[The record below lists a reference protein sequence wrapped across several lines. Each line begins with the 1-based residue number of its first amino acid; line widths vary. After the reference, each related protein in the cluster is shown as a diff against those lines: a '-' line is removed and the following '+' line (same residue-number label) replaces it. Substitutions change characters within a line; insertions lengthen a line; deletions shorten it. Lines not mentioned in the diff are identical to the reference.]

1 MKFNDYEYK
10 RPDYDEFKIRYQEF
24 IGLFNEAES
33 ADEQY
38 SYVQRINELDKEAET
53 MATLVQVRNS
63 INTADEFYDRE
74 NEYIDMISPKFHGLR
89 VEFYKALLNS
99 RFKTELKEMVKPQLF
114 TIAEMEIKTYSDEVV
129 PLLQEENKLVS
140 RYNKLISSAKIN
152 FDGKILNLSQ
162 MQPYMESKDRSV
174 RKDAYDK
181 WTVFFRE
188 NEKEIDMIYDS
199 MVKVR
204 NEIAIKLGFKN
215 FVELGYLRM
224 GRSDYNA
231 DDVKKF
237 RENVLEYIVPFSNEL
252 REKQGKRIGIDKLK
266 YYDLPLNFTSGNP
279 VPKGNKEWIMERAK
293 KMYEELSPE
302 TSEFI
307 NIMIE
312 RDLFDLETKP
322 NKQSGGYCTFLHK
335 YKSPFIFANFNG
347 TLDDV
352 TVVTHEAGH
361 AFQTYESRFL
371 DAPEYCFP
379 TSEACEIHSMSMEF
393 ITWPWMEM
401 FFEND
406 IEKFKFFHL
415 SDSLLFIPY
424 GVTVDE
430 FQHAVYEHPDMTPDE
445 RKQAWRDIEK
455 KYTPYKDYDDNDFLN
470 KGTMWFRQGHIF
482 QQPFYYIDYT
492 LAQICAYQFWIK
504 FNGDRKIA
512 WNDYLNICKVGGSQ
526 SFMQILKTGNLNSPF
541 REETIKSVSEEIKK
555 YLNSIDDISL

>member
-38 SYVQRINELDKEAET
+38 SYVQRINELDKEVET

-279 VPKGNKEWIMERAK
+279 VPKGNKVWKEPK
-293 KMYEELSPE
+293 KC
-302 TSEFI
+302 
-307 NIMIE
+307 
-312 RDLFDLETKP
+312 TKSFLL
-322 NKQSGGYCTFLHK
+322 KQ
-335 YKSPFIFANFNG
+335 
-347 TLDDV
+347 V
-352 TVVTHEAGH
+352 
-361 AFQTYESRFL
+361 
-371 DAPEYCFP
+371 
-379 TSEACEIHSMSMEF
+379 
-393 ITWPWMEM
+393 
-401 FFEND
+401 
-406 IEKFKFFHL
+406 
-415 SDSLLFIPY
+415 
-424 GVTVDE
+424 
-430 FQHAVYEHPDMTPDE
+430 
-445 RKQAWRDIEK
+445 
-455 KYTPYKDYDDNDFLN
+455 
-470 KGTMWFRQGHIF
+470 
-482 QQPFYYIDYT
+482 
-492 LAQICAYQFWIK
+492 
-504 FNGDRKIA
+504 
-512 WNDYLNICKVGGSQ
+512 
-526 SFMQILKTGNLNSPF
+526 NS
-541 REETIKSVSEEIKK
+541 
-555 YLNSIDDISL
+555 

>member
-10 RPDYDEFKIRYQEF
+10 RPDYDDFKVRYHEL
-24 IGLFNEAES
+24 IGFFNKAES

-38 SYVQRINELDKEAET
+38 SYVLRINELDKEAET

-379 TSEACEIHSMSMEF
+379 TSEACENHSMSMEF

>member
-1 MKFNDYEYK
+1 MKFNEYEYK
-10 RPDYDEFKIRYQEF
+10 RPDYDDIKVRYHELLGF
-24 IGLFNEAES
+24 FNKAES
-33 ADEQY
+33 VEEQY
-38 SYVQRINELDKEAET
+38 SYVQEINKLDKEVET
-53 MATLVQVRNS
+53 MFSLVYVRNS
-63 INTADEFYDRE
+63 INTADEFYDSE

-99 RFKTELKEMVKPQLF
+99 RFKDGLKEMVKPQLF
-114 TIAEMEIKTYSDEVV
+114 TIAEIEIKTYSDKVV

-140 RYNKLISSAKIN
+140 QYNKLISSAKIN
-152 FDGKILNLSQ
+152 YDGKVLNLSQ
-162 MQPYMESKDRSV
+162 MQPYMESKDRAV
-174 RKDAYDK
+174 RKEANEKRTD
-181 WTVFFRE
+181 FFIE
-188 NEKEIDMIYDS
+188 NEEKIDMIYDK

-204 NEIAIKLGFKN
+204 NKIALELGFKN
-215 FVELGYLRM
+215 FVDLAYMRM
-224 GRSDYNA
+224 GRSDYNK

-237 RENVLEYIVPFSNEL
+237 RDNVLKYIVPVSNKL
-252 REKQGKRIGIDKLK
+252 RKRQANRIGIDKLK
-266 YYDLPLNFTSGNP
+266 YYDLTLNFTSGNP
-279 VPKGNKEWIMERAK
+279 VPKGNTDWIMERAK

-307 NIMIE
+307 NMMVE
-312 RDLFDLETKP
+312 RELFDLETKP
-322 NKQSGGYCTFLHK
+322 NKQAGGYCTFLHK

-347 TLDDV
+347 TYGDV
-352 TVVTHEAGH
+352 NVVTHEAGH
-361 AFQTYESRFL
+361 AFQTYESRDL

-406 IEKFKFFHL
+406 IDKFKFFHL
-415 SDSLLFIPY
+415 SDSFLFIPY

-430 FQHAVYEHPDMTPDE
+430 FQHAVYEHPEMTPDE
-445 RKQAWRDIEK
+445 RKKTWRDIEK
-455 KYTPYKDYDDNDFLN
+455 KYTPYKDYDDNKFMD
-470 KGTMWFRQGHIF
+470 KGTFWYKQGHIF

-504 FNGDRKIA
+504 FNSDRKTA

-541 REETIKSVSEEIKK
+541 EKETIKSVSYEVEK
-555 YLNSIDDISL
+555 YLDKIDDSKL